1 MTQTDRPLRVG
12 IVGLGGIGQ
21 LHADN
26 LLALG
31 ETLAGG
37 VDVVEEARNAF
48 EADYDAPTFEELT
61 GLVDAGVDA
70 VIITTPNRFHEQYAV
85 EALEADI
92 DVLCEKPLANDLASA
107 ERIADAAAESD
118 ARAMV
123 GFNNR
128 FLPAVEVFEAEREA
142 GRFGDLT
149 HVDANYVRR
158 RGVPGRGG
166 WFTTE
171 AVSGGGALVD
181 IGVHAI
187 DLTLHMLDFPDVV
200 EVSGETR
207 SEFGGRDDYTYLH
220 MWGADGENPEF
231 DVEDHATAFLR
242 TAEGQT
248 VSLEAAWASN
258 RPPNNEFVI
267 EGTEGGATLDRDENS
282 LTIHEV
288 EDAGVAHFRDTEVE
302 TADTDTHRDEQ
313 AYFFDA
319 VRNDGPIE
327 RNTVGQ
333 ALRVQRVMDAIYRS
347 AEHGHAVRLED

>member
-1 MTQTDRPLRVG
+1 MTETDRPLRVG

-31 ETLAGG
+31 ETLVGG
-37 VDVVEEARNAF
+37 VDVVQEARTAF
-48 EADYDAPTFEELT
+48 ESEYDVPAFEDLEDLLAD
-61 GLVDAGVDA
+61 GVDA
-70 VIITTPNRFHEQYAV
+70 VVVTTPNAFHEEYVV
-85 EALEADI
+85 EALESDVA
-92 DVLCEKPLANDLASA
+92 VLCEKPLANDLESA
-107 ERIADAAAESD
+107 ERIAAAAETSD
-118 ARAMV
+118 ARCMV

-128 FLPAVEVFEAEREA
+128 FLPAVEVFAAEREA
-142 GRFGDLT
+142 GRFGELT

-166 WFTTE
+166 WFTTKE
-171 AVSGGGALVD
+171 ISGGGALVD

-187 DLTLHMLDFPDVV
+187 DLTLHLLGFPEIV
-200 EVSGETR
+200 EVTGETR

-220 MWGADGENPEF
+220 MWGEDAEDPAF

-258 RPPNNEFVI
+258 RPPNNEFVV
-267 EGTEGGATLDRDENS
+267 EGTEGGATLDRAENS

-302 TADTDTHRDEQ
+302 TAEEDTHRREQ

-319 VRNDGPIE
+319 VRNDDPIE
-327 RNTVGQ
+327 RNTVAQ

-347 AEHGHAVRLED
+347 DEQGKAVRLED